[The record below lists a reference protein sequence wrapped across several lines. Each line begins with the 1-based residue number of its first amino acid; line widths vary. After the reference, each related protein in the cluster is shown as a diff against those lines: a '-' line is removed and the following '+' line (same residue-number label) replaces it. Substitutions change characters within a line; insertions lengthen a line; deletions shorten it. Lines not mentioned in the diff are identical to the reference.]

1 MEQPNKEFTKY
12 NWKEQDFEW
21 MLVTWRLGLA
31 GWWGR
36 RLKEAETTFLLLSS
50 RSRTR
55 PKNEG
60 SRDHVGY
67 LPFRFSG
74 LMESGKQNLKETFG
88 LNSGAYNQAAF
99 GLIYFLM

>member
-1 MEQPNKEFTKY
+1 MNVGYLAFR
-12 NWKEQDFEW
+12 FSG
-21 MLVTWRLGLA
+21 LVRA
-31 GWWGR
+31 QI
-36 RLKEAETTFLLLSS
+36 
-50 RSRTR
+50 
-55 PKNEG
+55 EG